1 MPGGTCAPSVGVR
14 ENGGM
19 SSLRGQLLVAGPA
32 LTDPNFDR
40 TVVLIGEHGEE
51 GAMGVVLNR
60 PAPVTV
66 GEAVPPLADLTGAD
80 APVYVGGPVQQ
91 QAIVVLADFVE
102 PEDAGVLVFE
112 SIGFLPGEIEDA
124 ASVGMLRAVRVFAG
138 YAGWA
143 PGQLEDELAENAW
156 IVEPARPEDV
166 FGTDPD
172 RLWQTVLRRRGGASA
187 ILASMPPD
195 PRLN

>member
-1 MPGGTCAPSVGVR
+1 VR
-14 ENGGM
+14 
-19 SSLRGQLLVAGPA
+19 SLRGQLLVAGPK

-40 TVVLIGEHGEE
+40 TVVLIGEHGAE

-66 GEAVPPLADLTGAD
+66 AEAVPPLADLAGPD
-80 APVYVGGPVQQ
+80 DPVYVGGPVQQ

-102 PEDAGVLVFE
+102 PAEAGVLVFE
-112 SIGFLPGEIEDA
+112 TIGFLPGEIDDP
-124 ASVGMLRAVRVFAG
+124 ASVGELRAVRVFAG

-143 PGQLEDELAENAW
+143 PGQLEGELAEDAW

-172 RLWQTVLRRRGGASA
+172 RLWRTVLRRRGGASA
-187 ILASMPPD
+187 ILALMPPD
-195 PRLN
+195 PRVN